1 MNYSLQFLDIL
12 VFAMVAGF
20 LLLRLHR
27 VLGTRTGNAQS
38 SPVRR
43 DEQKTAENVVTM
55 PGAGGTEAE
64 NGDDDVKS
72 SARGLAQ
79 IKIAD
84 PSFDMEEFLEGAK
97 NAFEMILDAF
107 SKSDKKQLQNL
118 LDSTTYQSF
127 HDEIERRSHAGER
140 LETTLV
146 SIILADI
153 ADARMLQSTARVTV
167 KIISEQ
173 VSVTRNELDEVVS
186 GDPSRVETIKDLWC
200 FARDTQSKDP
210 NWELV
215 ETKPDDQ

>member
-1 MNYSLQFLDIL
+1 MNNSLQFLDIL

-27 VLGTRTGNAQS
+27 VLGKRTGNDQS
-38 SPVRR
+38 SSVRR

-64 NGDDDVKS
+64 NGDEDVNS

-84 PSFDMEEFLEGAK
+84 PNFDKEEFLEGAK
-97 NAFEMILDAF
+97 TAFEMILDAF

-127 HDEIERRSHAGER
+127 HDEIERRSHA
-140 LETTLV
+140 
-146 SIILADI
+146 
-153 ADARMLQSTARVTV
+153 
-167 KIISEQ
+167 
-173 VSVTRNELDEVVS
+173 
-186 GDPSRVETIKDLWC
+186 
-200 FARDTQSKDP
+200 
-210 NWELV
+210 
-215 ETKPDDQ
+215 